1 MINNKCKILVIN
13 SGMGNIGSL
22 INALIFLDFD
32 VHQMDKFDGNESL
45 NFDGF
50 ILPGVGS
57 FPSGIRKMR
66 EAKLDQLVLKLI
78 DKEVAGIGICLGMQL
93 LADYSLEGNIKS
105 QGLSIFSGSV
115 EKLVPSK
122 NDKVPHIGWTETQ
135 LKKFEE
141 PWQNILNNAFY
152 YVHSYAVR
160 PKIREENL
168 ATISHSGKN
177 ITSAIYKN
185 KILGV
190 QFHPEKSQQ
199 QGLKLLNEFFLFH
212 A

>member
-1 MINNKCKILVIN
+1 MINKKCKILVIN

-22 INALIFLDFD
+22 INALSFLDFD
-32 VHQMDKFDGNESL
+32 VHQVDKFDKNESL

-57 FPSGIRKMR
+57 FPSGIRKMK

-78 DKEVAGIGICLGMQL
+78 DKEVAGIGICLGMQF

-115 EKLVPSK
+115 EKLIPSQ
-122 NDKVPHIGWTETQ
+122 NDKVPHIGWTETE
-135 LKKFEE
+135 LTKDEE

-160 PKIREENL
+160 PKIRKENL
-168 ATISHSGKN
+168 ATISHNGKN

>member
-57 FPSGIRKMR
+57 FPSGIRKMK

-78 DKEVAGIGICLGMQL
+78 DKDVAG
-93 LADYSLEGNIKS
+93 LE
-105 QGLSIFSGSV
+105 
-115 EKLVPSK
+115 
-122 NDKVPHIGWTETQ
+122 
-135 LKKFEE
+135 
-141 PWQNILNNAFY
+141 
-152 YVHSYAVR
+152 YV
-160 PKIREENL
+160 
-168 ATISHSGKN
+168 
-177 ITSAIYKN
+177 
-185 KILGV
+185 
-190 QFHPEKSQQ
+190 
-199 QGLKLLNEFFLFH
+199 
-212 A
+212 

>member
-1 MINNKCKILVIN
+1 MINNKCKILIIN
-13 SGMGNIGSL
+13 SGLGNVGSL
-22 INALIFLDFD
+22 INALRFLDFD
-32 VHQMDKFDGNESL
+32 VHQINKFDKNESF

-57 FPSGIRKMR
+57 FPSGIRKMK
-66 EAKLDQLVLKLI
+66 EAKLDKLVLKLI
-78 DKEVAGIGICLGMQL
+78 DEGVAGIGICLGMQF
-93 LADYSLEGNIKS
+93 LADYSLEGDTKS
-105 QGLSIFSGSV
+105 QGLSVFSGSV
-115 EKLVPSK
+115 EKLLPSK
-122 NDKVPHIGWTETQ
+122 QDKVPHIGWTETQ
-135 LKKFEE
+135 LTNGTES
-141 PWQNILNNAFY
+141 WQNVLNNAFY

-160 PKIREENL
+160 PKNPEENL
-168 ATISHSGKN
+168 STISHCGKN

-199 QGLKLLNEFFLFH
+199 QGLKLLNDFFLFH